1 MLGDGV
7 STSEILLPQTG
18 KRSCRKMLY
27 CRSFA
32 ICNGI
37 MLILFLF
44 FSNGC
49 SSGPGVRAYRP
60 SVRRVVVP
68 ETVEGQ
74 AVRPYEVHGVTYYPL
89 PDAQGF
95 VQTGKASWYGKKFH
109 GRNTSSGERYDMYAS
124 TAAHKTLPFGT
135 QVHVTNLRNGR
146 STVVRINDRGP
157 FVKGR
162 IIDLSYSSAREI
174 GLVGPGV
181 TDVRIRAL
189 ARQVGTEEKPEGGV
203 RPVVEAQDLTVGEF
217 TVQVGAFLSREN
229 ASDLANRLKV
239 IYDYVTVTVY
249 VDELARKLHRV
260 RVSRSDSLQAAG
272 KIEKALEGMGFTGA
286 FVVRM

>member
-1 MLGDGV
+1 
-7 STSEILLPQTG
+7 
-18 KRSCRKMLY
+18 
-27 CRSFA
+27 
-32 ICNGI
+32 
-37 MLILFLF
+37 
-44 FSNGC
+44 
-49 SSGPGVRAYRP
+49 
-60 SVRRVVVP
+60 
-68 ETVEGQ
+68 
-74 AVRPYEVHGVTYYPL
+74 VRPYEVNGVTYYPL

-109 GRNTSSGERYDMYAS
+109 GRTTSNGERYDMYAT

-135 QVHVTNLRNGR
+135 HVHVTNLRNGR

-203 RPVVEAQDLTVGEF
+203 RPVVETQDLTTGEF
-217 TVQVGAFLSREN
+217 TVQVGAFLSRQN

-239 IYDYVTVTVY
+239 LYEHVTVTVY

-260 RVSRSDSLQAAG
+260 RVSRSNSLEAAG
-272 KIEKALEGMGFTGA
+272 KIEKALEEMGFTGA